1 VNHELEGMCTV
12 TAPPGTCMDGR
23 TEESHDTA
31 LPDINQKC
39 EPVANLLDLEL
50 DGLYI
55 DIWAINVTTGRAP
68 H

>member
-1 VNHELEGMCTV
+1 MNHELEGMCTV

-23 TEESHDTA
+23 TEESHDTVR
-31 LPDINQKC
+31 PDRNQKSK
-39 EPVANLLDLEL
+39 PVANLLDLEL

-55 DIWAINVTTGRAP
+55 DISAISVTIDRAP